1 MYWWCDNTLI
11 FLPLLFIIRVH
22 LILIPSF
29 LSFSSYNLIPSP
41 FWKRKTD
48 RDYVTLTV
56 SSDPIKIA
64 LKKVSCSLIRF
75 LNLVLFWVNVQ
86 QRSHPISII
95 PHKTKKSYHQVL
107 CAKYDML
114 RDTLKTEYEFNFL
127 LAKNMEK
134 STFLRSFHKEKEKK
148 YDFIFTGTAS
158 FLKG

>member
-29 LSFSSYNLIPSP
+29 LSFSSSNNTKSNSIPF

-64 LKKVSCSLIRF
+64 LKKVSCCLIRF

-86 QRSHPISII
+86 QRTHPISII

-134 STFLRSFHKEKEKK
+134 STFLRSFHYEKEK
-148 YDFIFTGTAS
+148 
-158 FLKG
+158 